1 MTSSSEI
8 NYDEVFKNV
17 KIIVNSDINEK
28 VNLNSELS
36 PNTIFVDF
44 EKASVNS
51 SVKAFP
57 SDQITNYFFIVR
69 NHGVESCVH

>member
-36 PNTIFVDF
+36 PTSIFVDF
-44 EKASVNS
+44 EKAAVNS
-51 SVKAFP
+51 L
-57 SDQITNYFFIVR
+57 
-69 NHGVESCVH
+69 G